1 MRDIISIRRDQIVSL
16 VPKRARSASCMLAM
30 LIVAVPVFAQGET
43 TRSREPEDTARY
55 HNPCAMGADPL
66 ASKVSREYGSVFA
79 AAGPVVVPPVCIFR
93 SDTEVADFQARLD
106 IKRARIGGAEI
117 ELQSAAMDDLLKAV
131 EQAKERGLRIT
142 PLDGP
147 VAGRRSF
154 ADTLRIWNSRFLP
167 ALDHWVARGRIG
179 KDTAERVRLMP
190 INEQVAQVLVWEA
203 DGLYFS
209 TGKNRPI
216 MSSVAPPGTSQH
228 LSLLAF
234 DVVEAGNANVRRIL
248 NQNGWFQTV
257 VNDTP
262 HFTYLGVAE
271 TELPGRGLRKV
282 VRGGVAYWIPKL

>member
-1 MRDIISIRRDQIVSL
+1 MRAIISPRGSRSGRRVHKLCTI
-16 VPKRARSASCMLAM
+16 AGCGLAM
-30 LIVAVPVFAQGET
+30 LIALMPGAAQNRLVQMGG
-43 TRSREPEDTARY
+43 PEI
-55 HNPCAMGADPL
+55 HHPCRTDSASL
-66 ASKVSREYGSVFA
+66 AATIFREYGSVFA
-79 AAGPVVVPPVCIFR
+79 AARSVVVPPVCIFT

-106 IKRARIGGAEI
+106 TKRARIGSAEI
-117 ELQSAAMDDLLKAV
+117 ELQSAAMDTLLRAV
-131 EQAKERGLRIT
+131 EEAKERGLRIT
-142 PLDGP
+142 PLDGS

-167 ALDHWVARGRIG
+167 ALNYWVARGRIG
-179 KDTAERVRLMP
+179 KGAAERVRLMP
-190 INEQVAQVLVWEA
+190 INEQVAQVFVWEA

-234 DVVEAGNANVRRIL
+234 DVVQAGNAKVRRIL

-262 HFTYLGVAE
+262 HFTYLGVPE
-271 TELPGRGLRKV
+271 SELPSRGLRKV